1 MFGSMFNNSKY
12 SNVLTVILIIAI
24 IAIIVVIG
32 FIGYN
37 IYRKYHIE
45 KGAAEAVAQFD
56 NLVNNN
62 PSDNSIATN
71 NTGINGIVEDTEITT
86 NNKTGKTTYKGYEVV
101 STIQIP
107 KINLKYP
114 ILEKVTKKSL
124 ETSVAFLYGPGL
136 NEVGNNVIIGH
147 NYRNG
152 TMFSNLKKLSN
163 GDAIYITDLTG
174 RKIKY
179 IVYKIY
185 RTSGDDASYM
195 TRNTN
200 GKREIS
206 LSTCTDDS
214 KARTIVWAK
223 EG

>member
-195 TRNTN
+195 TRKKKK
-200 GKREIS
+200 KREIS

>member
-12 SNVLTVILIIAI
+12 SNVLTVILVIAI
-24 IAIIVVIG
+24 IAIIVIVG

-37 IYRKYHIE
+37 IYKKYHIE

-62 PSDNSIATN
+62 PTDNSAN
-71 NTGINGIVEDTEITT
+71 NNVGINGIVEDAEMTT
-86 NNKTGKTTYKGYEVV
+86 NSKTGQTTYKGYNVV

-179 IVYKIY
+179 IIYKIY

-206 LSTCTDDS
+206 LSTCTYAS

-223 EG
+223 EE

>member
-12 SNVLTVILIIAI
+12 SNVLTVILVIAI
-24 IAIIVVIG
+24 IAIIVIVG

-37 IYRKYHIE
+37 IYKKYHIE
-45 KGAAEAVAQFD
+45 KGAAEAIAQFD
-56 NLVNNN
+56 NVVGNNKDDNSNNN
-62 PSDNSIATN
+62 TN
-71 NTGINGIVEDTEITT
+71 INGIVDDTELNT
-86 NNKTGKTTYKGYEVV
+86 KSGKTTYKGYDVV
-101 STIQIP
+101 ATIQIP

-152 TMFSNLKKLSN
+152 TMFSNVKKLSN

-179 IVYKIY
+179 MVYKIY

-223 EG
+223 EE

>member
-12 SNVLTVILIIAI
+12 SNVLTVILVIAI
-24 IAIIVVIG
+24 IAIIVIVG

-37 IYRKYHIE
+37 IYKKYHIE

-56 NLVNNN
+56 NLVNN

-86 NNKTGKTTYKGYEVV
+86 NHKTGKTTYKGYEVV

-223 EG
+223 EE

>member
-12 SNVLTVILIIAI
+12 SNVLTVILVIAI
-24 IAIIVVIG
+24 IAIIVIVG

-37 IYRKYHIE
+37 IYKKYHIE

-62 PSDNSIATN
+62 PTDNSAN
-71 NTGINGIVEDTEITT
+71 NNVGINGIVEDAEMTT
-86 NNKTGKTTYKGYEVV
+86 NSKTGQTTYKGYNVV

-179 IVYKIY
+179 IIYKIY

>member
-1 MFGSMFNNSKY
+1 MSLAIQK
-12 SNVLTVILIIAI
+12 VAADHTV
-24 IAIIVVIG
+24 
-32 FIGYN
+32 
-37 IYRKYHIE
+37 
-45 KGAAEAVAQFD
+45 
-56 NLVNNN
+56 
-62 PSDNSIATN
+62 
-71 NTGINGIVEDTEITT
+71 DTTT
-86 NNKTGKTTYKGYEVV
+86 

-179 IVYKIY
+179 IIYKIY

-223 EG
+223 EE